1 MQTNFTSDHRA
12 SNPGLHAL
20 YVKWAVQTL
29 KDVRE
34 ALEKLE
40 GRSKRTASRLANAL
54 RIEMQDLIAEDAAFF
69 DAAAILFSGVDTTP
83 YYNDDEQ
90 EQV

>member
-1 MQTNFTSDHRA
+1 MKTAFTSDHRV
-12 SNPGLHAL
+12 SNPGLHDL

-29 KDVRE
+29 EDVTE

-40 GRSKRTASRLANAL
+40 ARSQWTSARLANAL
-54 RIEMQDLIAEDAAFF
+54 RVEMQDLIREDAAFF

-83 YYNDDEQ
+83 YYQ
-90 EQV
+90 ED